1 MFDLLSLN
9 TIQKIT
15 KFMVMLAVLN
25 VLLIT
30 TQVLILS
37 KFQTTPNEV
46 KADVLIN
53 RGIELSNAEKLDKII
68 ERLNGN
74 LKALEDPN

>member
-15 KFMVMLAVLN
+15 KFMVMLVVLN

-30 TQVLILS
+30 TQALILS